1 MAYTRDQALTTHKDY
16 QETINNWEYYIR
28 SYNGGYDY
36 MIGQYLNRYNLELD
50 NEFNQRLANTT
61 CDNHCKNIIQIYS
74 SFLFRVRP
82 SRDFASMQDEASL
95 ESFLKD
101 ADLEGNN
108 LNSVIKQAQN
118 YASIY
123 GHCFMILD
131 KPNVNTETQ
140 AQELEQN
147 IRPYLSIVT
156 PENVLDW
163 NFERKV
169 NGKYELNYLKIREEV
184 DKDGGTYMR
193 VWYPDRIDTVYMAE
207 REEPSLIDTV
217 PNMIGKIPAVILY
230 NSKSHKRGIGQSDLT
245 DIADLQK
252 SIYNEY
258 SEMEQLIR
266 LTNHPSLVKTP
277 SVNASAGAGAV
288 IEMPDELEPNLKPY
302 LLQPS
307 GQNLQ
312 AIMESINNKVNSIN
326 MIAHPGAVRT
336 QKTGITSGVAL
347 QTEFELLNARLSE
360 KADHLQI
367 AEEQLFKLYA
377 MFQNVHFAGEINY
390 PDSFNIRDYASDL
403 VYFQQAKSLN
413 IGSSTFSK
421 EVDKEIAR
429 AVIDD
434 DSKLNEIFEEIDQA
448 TEVGQF
454 TQDEPAQEDQE
465 VEQEQTTRC
474 CDIVEHFKQHEYIQ
488 VKDRSM
494 NFTSTLSYTG
504 YYNSF
509 VGIDLTV
516 LETEVTTSIK
526 GIYLTSSDPVVN
538 RLGEYVMYNSDKPA

>member
-1 MAYTRDQALTTHKDY
+1 MAYTRDQAQETHKDY
-16 QETINNWEYYIR
+16 SETINNWEYYIR

-50 NEFNQRLANTT
+50 NEFNQRLANTP

-82 SRDFASMQDEASL
+82 SRDFGSMQDEASL
-95 ESFLKD
+95 QNFLKD

-108 LNSVIKQAQN
+108 LNAVIKQAQN

-123 GHCFMILD
+123 GQCFMILD
-131 KPNVNTETQ
+131 KPNIQTNTAAE
-140 AQELEQN
+140 ELDQN

-156 PENVLDW
+156 SENVLDW
-163 NFERKV
+163 NYVRQP
-169 NGKYELNYLKIREEV
+169 NGKYELDYLKIREEV
-184 DKDGGTYMR
+184 DRQGGTYMR
-193 VWYPDRIDTVYMAE
+193 VWYLDRIDTVYMPE
-207 REEPSLIDTV
+207 REEPKLVDSV
-217 PNMIGKIPAVILY
+217 PNTLGKIPAVILY

-307 GQNLQ
+307 GSSLQ
-312 AIMESINNKVNSIN
+312 SIMDSINNKVESIN
-326 MIAHPGAVRT
+326 RIAHTGAIRT
-336 QKTGITSGVAL
+336 TKTGISSGVAL

-360 KADHLQI
+360 KADNLQL

-377 MFQNVHFAGEINY
+377 LFQNTTFDGEINY
-390 PDSFNIRDYASDL
+390 PDTFNIRDYATDL
-403 VYFQQAKSLN
+403 MFYQQAKAINVQSPTLM
-413 IGSSTFSK
+413 K
-421 EVDKEIAR
+421 EIDKEIAR
-429 AVIDD
+429 SVVDD
-434 DSKLNEIFEEIDQA
+434 DEKLNIIFDEIDIKS
-448 TEVGQF
+448 EVGEF
-454 TQDEPAQEDQE
+454 TQDEVVEEDQA
-465 VEQEQTTRC
+465 VEQEE
-474 CDIVEHFKQHEYIQ
+474 I
-488 VKDRSM
+488 
-494 NFTSTLSYTG
+494 
-504 YYNSF
+504 
-509 VGIDLTV
+509 
-516 LETEVTTSIK
+516 
-526 GIYLTSSDPVVN
+526 
-538 RLGEYVMYNSDKPA
+538 

>member
-36 MIGQYLNRYNLELD
+36 MIGQYLSRYNLELD
-50 NEFNQRLANTT
+50 NEFNQRLANTP
-61 CDNHCKNIIQIYS
+61 CDNHCRNIIQIYS

-82 SRDFASMQDEASL
+82 SRDFGNMEDEASL

-101 ADLEGNN
+101 ADLDGNN
-108 LNSVIKQAQN
+108 LNSVVKHAQN

-123 GHCFMILD
+123 GHCFMVLD
-131 KPNVNTETQ
+131 KPNIQTETKADEL
-140 AQELEQN
+140 AQD
-147 IRPYLSIVT
+147 IRPYVSIIT

-163 NFERKV
+163 NFERQP

-184 DKDGGTYMR
+184 DKNGGTYMR
-193 VWYPDRIDTVYMAE
+193 IWYPDRIDTIYMEE
-207 REEPSLIDTV
+207 RSEPKLIDTV

-288 IEMPDELEPNLKPY
+288 IEMPDEMEPNLKPY

-307 GQNLQ
+307 GASLT
-312 AIMESINNKVNSIN
+312 AIMDSINNKVESIN
-326 MIAHPGAVRT
+326 RIAHTGAVRT
-336 QKTGITSGVAL
+336 TKTQVTSGVAL

-360 KADHLQI
+360 KADNLQL

-377 MFQNVHFAGEINY
+377 MFQNVEFDGEINY
-390 PDSFNIRDYASDL
+390 PDSFNIRDYATDL
-403 VYFQQAKSLN
+403 LFYQQAKAVGVESPTL
-413 IGSSTFSK
+413 SK
-421 EVDKEIAR
+421 EIDKEIAR
-429 AVIDD
+429 AVVDD
-434 DSKLNEIFEEIDQA
+434 DSKLNIIFDEIDVKS
-448 TEVGQF
+448 EVGEF
-454 TQDEPAQEDQE
+454 TQDEVQQQDEE
-465 VEQEQTTRC
+465 VEQEE
-474 CDIVEHFKQHEYIQ
+474 I
-488 VKDRSM
+488 
-494 NFTSTLSYTG
+494 
-504 YYNSF
+504 
-509 VGIDLTV
+509 
-516 LETEVTTSIK
+516 
-526 GIYLTSSDPVVN
+526 
-538 RLGEYVMYNSDKPA
+538 

>member
-1 MAYTRDQALTTHKDY
+1 
-16 QETINNWEYYIR
+16 
-28 SYNGGYDY
+28 
-36 MIGQYLNRYNLELD
+36 
-50 NEFNQRLANTT
+50 
-61 CDNHCKNIIQIYS
+61 
-74 SFLFRVRP
+74 
-82 SRDFASMQDEASL
+82 
-95 ESFLKD
+95 
-101 ADLEGNN
+101 
-108 LNSVIKQAQN
+108 
-118 YASIY
+118 
-123 GHCFMILD
+123 MILD
-131 KPNVNTETQ
+131 KPNINTETQ
-140 AQELEQN
+140 AQELEQD

-163 NFERKV
+163 NFERQV
-169 NGKYELNYLKIREEV
+169 NGKYELNYLKVREEV

-193 VWYPDRIDTVYMAE
+193 IWYPDRIDTVYMAE

-312 AIMESINNKVNSIN
+312 AIMESINNKVSSIN
-326 MIAHPGAVRT
+326 RIAHTGAVRT

-360 KADHLQI
+360 KADNLQI

-377 MFQNVHFAGEINY
+377 IFQNVTFDGEINY

-434 DSKLNEIFEEIDQA
+434 DTKLNEIFEEIDQA

-465 VEQEQTTRC
+465 VEQEQ
-474 CDIVEHFKQHEYIQ
+474 I
-488 VKDRSM
+488 
-494 NFTSTLSYTG
+494 
-504 YYNSF
+504 
-509 VGIDLTV
+509 
-516 LETEVTTSIK
+516 
-526 GIYLTSSDPVVN
+526 
-538 RLGEYVMYNSDKPA
+538 

>member
-1 MAYTRDQALTTHKDY
+1 MAYTRDQATETHKDY
-16 QETINNWEYYIR
+16 SETINNWEYYIR

-36 MIGQYLNRYNLELD
+36 MTGQYLSRYNLELD
-50 NEFNQRLANTT
+50 NEFNQRLANTP

-82 SRDFASMQDEASL
+82 SRDFGSMEDETSL

-108 LNSVIKQAQN
+108 LNSVVKQAQN

-131 KPNVNTETQ
+131 KPNIQTETK
-140 AQELEQN
+140 ADELQQD
-147 IRPYLSIVT
+147 IRPYVSIVT

-163 NFERKV
+163 NFQRQP

-184 DKDGGTYMR
+184 DRENGQYLR
-193 VWYPDRIDTVYMAE
+193 IWYPDRIDTIYMKE
-207 REEPSLIDTV
+207 REEPTLIDTV
-217 PNMIGKIPAVILY
+217 PNTIGKIPAVILY

-288 IEMPDELEPNLKPY
+288 IEMPDEMEPNLKPY

-307 GQNLQ
+307 GSSLTS
-312 AIMESINNKVNSIN
+312 IMDSINNKVESIN
-326 MIAHPGAVRT
+326 RIAHTGAVRT
-336 QKTGITSGVAL
+336 TRTNIASGVAL

-360 KADHLQI
+360 KADNLQL

-377 MFQNVHFAGEINY
+377 MFQNVEFDGEINY
-390 PDSFNIRDYASDL
+390 PDSFNIRDYATDL
-403 VYFQQAKSLN
+403 MFYQQAKAVGVQSPTL
-413 IGSSTFSK
+413 SK
-421 EVDKEIAR
+421 EIDKEIAR
-429 AVIDD
+429 AVVDD
-434 DSKLNEIFEEIDQA
+434 DQKLNIIFDEIDVKS
-448 TEVGQF
+448 EVGEF
-454 TQDEPAQEDQE
+454 TQDEVQQQDEE
-465 VEQEQTTRC
+465 VEQEE
-474 CDIVEHFKQHEYIQ
+474 I
-488 VKDRSM
+488 
-494 NFTSTLSYTG
+494 
-504 YYNSF
+504 
-509 VGIDLTV
+509 
-516 LETEVTTSIK
+516 
-526 GIYLTSSDPVVN
+526 
-538 RLGEYVMYNSDKPA
+538 

>member
-1 MAYTRDQALTTHKDY
+1 MAYTRDQAIETHKDY
-16 QETINNWEYYIR
+16 SETINNWEYYIR

-36 MIGQYLNRYNLELD
+36 MIGQYLSRYNLELD
-50 NEFNQRLANTT
+50 NEFNQRLANTP
-61 CDNHCKNIIQIYS
+61 CDNHCRNIIQIYS

-82 SRDFASMQDEASL
+82 SRDFGSMEDEASL

-108 LNSVIKQAQN
+108 LNSVIKHAQN

-123 GHCFMILD
+123 GHCFIVLD
-131 KPNVNTETQ
+131 KPNIQTETKADEL
-140 AQELEQN
+140 AQD

-163 NFERKV
+163 NFERQP

-184 DKDGGTYMR
+184 DRDGGQYLRM
-193 VWYPDRIDTVYMAE
+193 WYPDRIDTVYMPK
-207 REEPSLIDTV
+207 REEPRLIDTV

-288 IEMPDELEPNLKPY
+288 IEMPDEMEPNLKPY

-307 GQNLQ
+307 GSSLTS
-312 AIMESINNKVNSIN
+312 IMESINNKVESIN
-326 MIAHPGAVRT
+326 RIAHTGAVRT
-336 QKTGITSGVAL
+336 TKTQVASGVAL

-360 KADHLQI
+360 KADNLQL

-377 MFQNVHFAGEINY
+377 MFQNVEFDGEINY
-390 PDSFNIRDYASDL
+390 PDSFNIRDYATDL
-403 VYFQQAKSLN
+403 MFYQQAKAVGVQSPTL
-413 IGSSTFSK
+413 SK
-421 EVDKEIAR
+421 EIDKEIAR
-429 AVIDD
+429 AVVDD
-434 DSKLNEIFEEIDQA
+434 DEKLNIIFDEIDVKS
-448 TEVGQF
+448 EVGEF
-454 TQDEPAQEDQE
+454 TQDEVQQQDEE
-465 VEQEQTTRC
+465 VEQEE
-474 CDIVEHFKQHEYIQ
+474 I
-488 VKDRSM
+488 
-494 NFTSTLSYTG
+494 
-504 YYNSF
+504 
-509 VGIDLTV
+509 
-516 LETEVTTSIK
+516 
-526 GIYLTSSDPVVN
+526 
-538 RLGEYVMYNSDKPA
+538 